1 MTITRRLATAALP
14 AAGLAVVAGALAF
27 TGQAASAAPSTGHG
41 TAPGLTGDAAE
52 LVENTAGELVGP
64 LSTALTGPLA
74 QVSDQLTPV
83 TGQVAPAAGQVAPAA
98 GQVSALAG
106 DTKGVAKKEGGKR
119 GDAADLPAAA
129 TFGSGVSHIASGA
142 NAGILNGLQV
152 VAPIQIAVNV
162 CGNAIPILGSVA
174 SASCGSSDDQA
185 PPPPV
190 DEPPTPPVPPRDIP
204 PVPLPTPVGE
214 DTPTAQTEL
223 PRTGMPIGSL
233 AGMGG
238 LLTAGGAALQLAGV
252 RTGSR
257 YAGRH
262 RRAA

>member
-14 AAGLAVVAGALAF
+14 AAGLAVVASALAF
-27 TGQAASAAPSTGHG
+27 TGQAASAAPSTGQG

-52 LVENTAGELVGP
+52 LVENTAAELVGP

-74 QVSDQLTPV
+74 QAGDQLAPVTSQVAPV
-83 TGQVAPAAGQVAPAA
+83 TGQV
-98 GQVSALAG
+98 G
-106 DTKGVAKKEGGKR
+106 DTAGVAKKEGKKR

-152 VAPIQIAVNV
+152 VAPVQIAVNV

-223 PRTGMPIGSL
+223 PQTGMPIGSL